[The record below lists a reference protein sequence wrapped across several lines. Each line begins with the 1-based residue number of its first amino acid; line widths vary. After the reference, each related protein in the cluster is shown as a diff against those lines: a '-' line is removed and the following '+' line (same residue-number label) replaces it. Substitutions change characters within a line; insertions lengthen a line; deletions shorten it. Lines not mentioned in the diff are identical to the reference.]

1 MNRSSSVSQVP
12 QPQTGRSA
20 PALESTQVASS
31 GVDASSKLPAMIW
44 GLCIFAVT
52 SPFFFTL
59 TGADPTAVVMRNAQ
73 TMRTDEASQYLFYV
87 VRGGVLLVALIMSL
101 TAFRATLRQSWLLL
115 PVLPFVVWTGMSA
128 MWADQP
134 ATTLHGVATLIAAL
148 LAGYLFARGA
158 RPETVIR
165 SVVFGAFVTALTC
178 YVFIFLLPTFGLHQY
193 SDVSQGVHAG
203 AWRGVYQHKNF
214 LGQIAATFLA
224 ALLFVG
230 RAVLP
235 AWWRWTLIALLAV
248 LIGFS
253 ISASA
258 LAIPPV
264 TYVLVWTTMIAGNK
278 TRSRA
283 LLLTL
288 PIVVGGYFA
297 MGAILTALGRDASF
311 SGRDVVWSQA
321 FDAIQDRM
329 LAGYGFV
336 SLSYGDFA
344 YKLVQ
349 TTGLVDPHSAYLD
362 LLLGTGIV
370 GLLLFLIPITAAWRA
385 CSRAVQAGGV
395 QRDAA
400 LTLYAMT
407 VAWLIASFTES
418 NDRPLTAMGG
428 IGLFSIA
435 ALLAVPAWQR
445 AIAPTRRFQALQ
457 MRA

>member
-1 MNRSSSVSQVP
+1 M
-12 QPQTGRSA
+12 
-20 PALESTQVASS
+20 PAIV
-31 GVDASSKLPAMIW
+31 W

-59 TGADPTAVVMRNAQ
+59 TGADPTAAVMRNAQ

-87 VRGGVLLVALIMSL
+87 VRGGVLLVALAMSV
-101 TAFRATLRQSWLLL
+101 TALRATVRQSWLLL
-115 PVLPFVVWTGMSA
+115 PALPFVAWAGLSA
-128 MWADQP
+128 TWSDQP
-134 ATTLHGVATLIAAL
+134 ATTMHGFATLIAAL
-148 LAGYLFARGA
+148 VAGYLFVRGA

-165 SVVFGAFVTALTC
+165 SVVLGAFFTALAC
-178 YVFIFLLPTFGLHQY
+178 YVFIFFLPRFGLHQY
-193 SDVSQGVHAG
+193 NDISQGVHAG

-214 LGQIAATFLA
+214 LGQVAATFLA
-224 ALLFVG
+224 ALFFVG
-230 RAVLP
+230 RTTLS
-235 AWWRWTLIALLAV
+235 AWRRWTLIVLLVV

-258 LAIPPV
+258 VAIAPV
-264 TYVLVWTTMIAGNK
+264 TFVLVWTTMMAGNR
-278 TRSRA
+278 TRTRA
-283 LLLTL
+283 LLFTL
-288 PIVVGGYFA
+288 PVLAGGYFA
-297 MGAILTALGRDASF
+297 MNAILTALGRDASF

-321 FDAIQDRM
+321 FDAIRDQVFT
-329 LAGYGFV
+329 GYGFV

-344 YKLVQ
+344 YKLVR

-370 GLLLFLIPITAAWRA
+370 GLLLFLIPIAAAWRA
-385 CSRAVQAGGV
+385 CGRAVQAGGA

-407 VAWLIASFTES
+407 VAWLVASVTEA

-428 IGLFSIA
+428 LGLFSLA

-445 AIAPTRRFQALQ
+445 AGSPGAPTPRRRYQPLQ